1 MQTFVS
7 TNLAFEKL
15 LYLYVILLQNKKL
28 RYNYFRFG
36 GRHLGLPT
44 SGMVGDSSQ
53 WIHSIAGPC
62 NMQKHAGYLLEFR
75 VLLYNNTWG
84 VSHPN
89 LTE

>member
-7 TNLAFEKL
+7 TNLAFETL
-15 LYLYVILLQNKKL
+15 LYLYFILLQNKKL

-53 WIHSIAGPC
+53 
-62 NMQKHAGYLLEFR
+62 
-75 VLLYNNTWG
+75 
-84 VSHPN
+84 
-89 LTE
+89 